1 MYTFLIMILSIEI
14 FFILAKV
21 YKLTLGFLK
30 LKNLSSKISNNIIS
44 EKDLSNLSPIA
55 LYNWSKSLFTSNGY
69 LEVRDIDESYI
80 SILSKDNTLFVL
92 LCKHYVNENDFYN
105 FIGTMYENN
114 IHNGYII
121 PISSY
126 DDIIENKLGLIPS
139 DFNIKLLSSTD
150 IINSITNNSYN
161 PTATI

>member
-126 DDIIENKLGLIPS
+126 DDIIENKLGLIPP

>member
-1 MYTFLIMILSIEI
+1 MILSIEI

-44 EKDLSNLSPIA
+44 EKDLSNLSPID

-126 DDIIENKLGLIPS
+126 DDIIENKLGLIPP

>member
-44 EKDLSNLSPIA
+44 EKDLSNLSPID

-126 DDIIENKLGLIPS
+126 DDIIENKLGLIPP

-150 IINSITNNSYN
+150 IINSITNSSYN

>member
-30 LKNLSSKISNNIIS
+30 LKNLSSKISNSIIS
-44 EKDLSNLSPIA
+44 EKDLSNLSPID

-126 DDIIENKLGLIPS
+126 DDIIENKLGLIPP

>member
-44 EKDLSNLSPIA
+44 EKDLSNLSPID

-126 DDIIENKLGLIPS
+126 DDIIENKLGLIPP

>member
-44 EKDLSNLSPIA
+44 EKDLSNLSPID

-126 DDIIENKLGLIPS
+126 DDIIENKLGLIPP

-161 PTATI
+161 TKATI

>member
-44 EKDLSNLSPIA
+44 EKDLSNLSPID

-69 LEVRDIDESYI
+69 LEVRNIDESYI

-126 DDIIENKLGLIPS
+126 DDIIENKLGLIPP